1 MTIVFS
7 GGNNRSPNDTRI
19 LSVDINRV
27 RNIQDE
33 VKLSG
38 RDLATI
44 PEYVRRNIHLRILD
58 LSNNSLGRA
67 EDVVSELCDLK
78 NLTRLNLSVNELK
91 NIPLDFTSFP
101 FLEVLCLAGNELEYL
116 PEGITSLHR
125 LKRLHCDF
133 NHLGSLPLDW
143 SSLVSLTS
151 LTLSNNRL
159 DQLPTTVW
167 TLQCLEVLNL
177 QRNRISVIGPLPE
190 GAASRLKEL
199 RLSWNRLSGT
209 LDLSPLV
216 NISILDVSHNDL
228 EDLEISKLYKL
239 ESLDVRQNALKA
251 LNLEGS
257 RLRTLQA
264 DGNGLEIITCKQVPL
279 YLEKLDIS
287 HNNFEYLPEWI
298 TEAKSLHTIL
308 ADHNH
313 LSHVPTEIFS
323 CCNLMDLRLNH
334 NFLVKLP
341 DFLTQC
347 HMKSLSLQYN
357 KFEKLPY
364 NFFWHCHGKLLFF
377 TILMKNF

>member
-125 LKRLHCDF
+125 KKAFGEIIGPIKLFTRALQLRFKIKQKKRMEPSQKHTRRE
-133 NHLGSLPLDW
+133 NSRT
-143 SSLVSLTS
+143 SKLTS
-151 LTLSNNRL
+151 A
-159 DQLPTTVW
+159 QP
-167 TLQCLEVLNL
+167 
-177 QRNRISVIGPLPE
+177 
-190 GAASRLKEL
+190 
-199 RLSWNRLSGT
+199 
-209 LDLSPLV
+209 
-216 NISILDVSHNDL
+216 
-228 EDLEISKLYKL
+228 
-239 ESLDVRQNALKA
+239 
-251 LNLEGS
+251 
-257 RLRTLQA
+257 
-264 DGNGLEIITCKQVPL
+264 
-279 YLEKLDIS
+279 
-287 HNNFEYLPEWI
+287 
-298 TEAKSLHTIL
+298 
-308 ADHNH
+308 
-313 LSHVPTEIFS
+313 FS
-323 CCNLMDLRLNH
+323 
-334 NFLVKLP
+334 
-341 DFLTQC
+341 
-347 HMKSLSLQYN
+347 
-357 KFEKLPY
+357 
-364 NFFWHCHGKLLFF
+364 
-377 TILMKNF
+377 